1 MINTAHDSTMKY
13 SSRLEYAYV
22 NIYSPLHYFPLQSN
36 LETNKQ
42 TNKQIKQRNKT
53 RKLQFDYT
61 LHTDRLSNSLTRA

>member
-13 SSRLEYAYV
+13 SSRIEY
-22 NIYSPLHYFPLQSN
+22 IYSPLHYFPLQSN
-36 LETNKQ
+36 SETNKQ

-61 LHTDRLSNSLTRA
+61 LHTDQLSNSLTRA